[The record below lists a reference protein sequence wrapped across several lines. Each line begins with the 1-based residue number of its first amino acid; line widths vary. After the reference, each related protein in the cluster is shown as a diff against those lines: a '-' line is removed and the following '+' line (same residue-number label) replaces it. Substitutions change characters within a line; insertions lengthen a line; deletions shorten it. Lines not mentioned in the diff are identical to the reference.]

1 MNFKSFI
8 IKRLLLSILVIFGLS
23 IVIFVIARVVPGD
36 PARMSMGPRAPEEVV
51 QKLRQEMYLDKS
63 LPEQY
68 IYWVKGVFTG
78 NFGKSL
84 VSKRPVLQDIKE
96 YLPATMELALLSG
109 IIMVVFAI
117 TFGTIAARFK
127 DSWVDSLI
135 RIMAYVGVSIPSF
148 VVAIIF
154 MLIFGYLWPILP
166 VLGRVTQGMGHSTVR
181 ITGLL
186 TLDNLLQGNFV
197 AAWDAFKHA
206 ILPAVALSLGRT
218 FQESRINRSSM
229 LDNMRK
235 DYVLTVRGFG
245 IPERIIFFKY
255 LLKPS
260 LIPTVSMMGLDFANS
275 FANAFLVEQIFCWPG
290 ISRYG
295 INAMLNKDLN
305 AISAVIITFGMI
317 FVIVNI
323 IVDIIV
329 SFLEPRVRF
338 SGDRGI

>member
-8 IKRLLLSILVIFGLS
+8 IRRLLLSIFVIFGLS

-36 PARMSMGPRAPEEVV
+36 PARMSLGPRAPEEVA
-51 QKLRQEMYLDKS
+51 QKLREEMYLDKS

-68 IYWVKGVFTG
+68 IYWVKGIFTG
-78 NFGKSL
+78 DFGKSL
-84 VSKRPVLQDIKE
+84 ISKRPVLQDIKE
-96 YLPATMELALLSG
+96 YFPATMELAFFSG

-117 TFGTIAARFK
+117 IFGTIAARYK
-127 DSWVDSLI
+127 DSWVDSSI
-135 RIMAYVGVSIPSF
+135 RIMTYVGISIPSF

-166 VLGRVTQGMGHSTVR
+166 VLGRFTQGMGHSETVT

-218 FQESRINRSSM
+218 FQESRITRSSM
-229 LDNMRK
+229 IDNMRK
-235 DYVLTVRGFG
+235 DYILTARGFG

-275 FANAFLVEQIFCWPG
+275 FANAFLVERIFCWPG

-323 IVDIIV
+323 IVDIII
-329 SFLEPRVRF
+329 SFLEPRIRF
-338 SGDRGI
+338 SRD